1 MATTRSNQGPTRSRK
16 SAAFARKPPST
27 SIAGAALD
35 SSTRAKRVISTPLA
49 ESGWLQRQGRTVN
62 ATQAKNRFGV
72 ILKRIG
78 TEPVFIQKH
87 ESVRAVVIGYDSY
100 RALVEKART
109 PQEVELDKLRSE
121 FERMYAG
128 MQTEKSRRG
137 VDALLRASAD
147 ELNTVVAKRTRAR
160 G

>member
-1 MATTRSNQGPTRSRK
+1 M
-16 SAAFARKPPST
+16 
-27 SIAGAALD
+27 
-35 SSTRAKRVISTPLA
+35 
-49 ESGWLQRQGRTVN
+49 N

-87 ESVRAVVIGYDSY
+87 ENVHAVVIGYDSY

-147 ELNTVVAKRTRAR
+147 ELNTVVAKRMRAR